1 MSDTPK
7 SKFLFICTGNS
18 ARSQM
23 AEGLLRHLAGAYF
36 QVYSAG
42 VEPKGINPFATE
54 AMALRGISIAGQSS
68 ENLRQYLG
76 HTHFGYV
83 VTVCDHAEQSC
94 PRVWLQ
100 AQNHMH
106 WAFRDPAAFVGTPEE
121 TLAEFVAVRDEIEA
135 KLREWLAEKDI
146 PVAEEAV
153 AV

>member
-1 MSDTPK
+1 MPDNNQSQQ
-7 SKFLFICTGNS
+7 SQAKFLFICTGNS

-23 AEGLLRHLAGAYF
+23 AEGLLRYLAGDHF

-42 VEPKGINPFATE
+42 VEPKGVNPYAIQ
-54 AMALRGISIAGQSS
+54 AMDERGISLAGQSS
-68 ENLRQYLG
+68 DNLRQYLG

-83 VTVCDHAEQSC
+83 VTVCDHAEESC

-106 WAFRDPAAFVGTPEE
+106 WAFEDPAAFEGTPEE
-121 TLAEFVAVRDEIEA
+121 TLAKFREVRDQIEA
-135 KLREWLAEKDI
+135 KLMSWLAEQGI
-146 PVAEEAV
+146 AV